1 MRWLVRG
8 VCTSH
13 AKERPVKFS
22 KRLLL
27 CSPEESQSC
36 RIGMGVNDV
45 HLWLFFPYA
54 LSPDSNAHKHQPSQ
68 TRFRVIAQFT
78 FRNLSSHPLF
88 ALAQHLNLIG
98 FKVRCRTR
106 RNNQLQYEPRASET
120 RGDLISQHMASPVLK
135 HIAHPRVSHSN
146 ICGQF
151 IILTLNRG
159 FFRCLTESAFKPMMH
174 QILLYHSQ
182 HISACHREKCN
193 ITPYFWPNLCR
204 VGWLM
209 Y

>member
-1 MRWLVRG
+1 
-8 VCTSH
+8 
-13 AKERPVKFS
+13 
-22 KRLLL
+22 
-27 CSPEESQSC
+27 
-36 RIGMGVNDV
+36 MGVNDV
-45 HLWLFFPYA
+45 HFWLFFPYPR
-54 LSPDSNAHKHQPSQ
+54 SPDSNAHKHQPSQ
-68 TRFRVIAQFT
+68 TRFWVIAQFT

-98 FKVRCRTR
+98 FKVCCRTR
-106 RNNQLQYEPRASET
+106 RNNQLQYEPRAPET

-135 HIAHPRVSHSN
+135 HIAHLRVSHSN

-159 FFRCLTESAFKPMMH
+159 VFRFLTESAFKPIMH

-193 ITPYFWPNLCR
+193 ITPYF
-204 VGWLM
+204 
-209 Y
+209 